1 MHKQTSYTD
10 FSKSFDKVNLT
21 ILIKTLQEFGFNANM
36 LLWFRSYL
44 IGRFQFVR
52 FNNTTS
58 DIFNVTSGVP
68 QGSHLGPVLFN
79 IFINDLRSVLKYSNC
94 LLFADDLKLFRK
106 IRDPF
111 DCQLLQYDLNSISI
125 WCFNNL
131 LTLNIKK
138 CHSVSFTRSN
148 IQISFEYEI
157 NSVRLETLLSVKDL
171 GVIFDPKLCFKEHID
186 FIFSKSMRLLGF
198 IKRNSSEFHD
208 PTTLKSLYVSLVRPH
223 LEYCS
228 VIWNPSLSVDIAYW
242 N

>member
-1 MHKQTSYTD
+1 
-10 FSKSFDKVNLT
+10 
-21 ILIKTLQEFGFNANM
+21 M

-44 IGRFQFVR
+44 IGRFQFDR

-68 QGSHLGPVLFN
+68 QGSHLSPVVFN
-79 IFINDLRSVLKYSNC
+79 IFINDLPSVLKYSNC

-106 IRDPF
+106 IRDPS
-111 DCQLLQYDLNSISI
+111 DCQLLQYDLTSISN

-148 IQISFEYEI
+148 TQISFEYEI

-171 GVIFDPKLCFKEHID
+171 GVIFDRKLSFKEHID

-198 IKRNSSEFHD
+198 INRISSEFQD
-208 PTTLKSLYVSLVRPH
+208 PTTLKSLYVSLVRSH
-223 LEYCS
+223 LEYCG
-228 VIWNPSLSVDIAYW
+228 VIWNI
-242 N
+242 